1 MVLPYLKSQLSPS
14 HTKARISQNF
24 CVEESKESAK
34 ISWIYKNLEVLLRC
48 AFAQNS
54 STRRK
59 MRLET
64 WEGFYFAEEIQL
76 FPNRQKVTLR
86 EVPTSSPREPSS
98 TEANR
103 KLSQHKS
110 TDNRQQLP
118 YKIKIVSTHSHGNR
132 TTYEY
137 IQDWCA
143 SRGCWRTCRTS

>member
-1 MVLPYLKSQLSPS
+1 MVPYLKSQLSHS

-34 ISWIYKNLEVLLRC
+34 ISWIFKNLDLLRC

-64 WEGFYFAEEIQL
+64 WVGFYFAEEIQL
-76 FPNRQKVTLR
+76 FPNRQKVNLR
-86 EVPTSSPREPSS
+86 EVHLRRENPRAPKRIGSFLNTSPQ
-98 TEANR
+98 T
-103 KLSQHKS
+103 
-110 TDNRQQLP
+110 TDNNCH
-118 YKIKIVSTHSHGNR
+118 KIKIVSTHSHGNR

-143 SRGCWRTCRTS
+143 SRGCRRTCRTS